1 MELIVASFLAIVVSL
16 FGHIGLVVASYL
28 RRPTKPTS
36 A

>member
-16 FGHIGLVVASYL
+16 FGHIGLVASYL